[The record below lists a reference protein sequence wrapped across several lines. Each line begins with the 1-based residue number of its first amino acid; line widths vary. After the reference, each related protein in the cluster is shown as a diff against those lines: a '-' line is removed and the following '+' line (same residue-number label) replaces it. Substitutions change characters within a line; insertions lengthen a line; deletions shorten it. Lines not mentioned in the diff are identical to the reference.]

1 MSIVKTIDNLDLDQV
16 AESGQCF
23 RWKKIDEN
31 TYNIP
36 AFGKILTISR
46 HEKAEH
52 DFILDCKEEEW
63 KAVWRAYFD
72 LDTDYEAI
80 AKLISESDDEYLK
93 EAYEAGSGIRILKQ
107 DLWEVIVS
115 FLISQNNN
123 IKRIKAS
130 IDALCKRA
138 GLEMSAF
145 PGPEDIGPDFDFS
158 GLGLGYRD
166 VYLKDV
172 YSFARSNPNWPECLK
187 GASYE
192 EAAKDLKSHPGIGP
206 KVADCV
212 CLFGLHHVEAFP
224 IDTHVKSIL
233 KEHYPGGFDFNKY
246 KGVAGILQQYMFNYE
261 LQSKTK
267 KVPV

>member
-1 MSIVKTIDNLDLDQV
+1 
-16 AESGQCF
+16 
-23 RWKKIDEN
+23 
-31 TYNIP
+31 
-36 AFGKILTISR
+36 
-46 HEKAEH
+46 
-52 DFILDCKEEEW
+52 
-63 KAVWRAYFD
+63 
-72 LDTDYEAI
+72 
-80 AKLISESDDEYLK
+80 
-93 EAYEAGSGIRILKQ
+93 
-107 DLWEVIVS
+107 
-115 FLISQNNN
+115 
-123 IKRIKAS
+123 
-130 IDALCKRA
+130 
-138 GLEMSAF
+138 MSAF
-145 PGPEDIGPDFDFS
+145 PGPEDIGPDFDFT

-172 YSFARSNPNWPECLK
+172 YAFARSNPNWPECLK

-192 EAAKDLKSHPGIGP
+192 EAAKDLKSHLGIGP